1 MTAILLVED
10 EPDIAGVVEKYLHAE
25 GFGTHHFAEG
35 SGVVPWVHEND
46 PALIVLDLML
56 PGIDGLTLCRE
67 LRTFST
73 VPIIITTARI
83 EEIDRLIG
91 FESGADDYVCKP
103 YSARELV
110 ARIKSL
116 LRRATPA
123 AGTGTEI
130 LLLPDKLEVCIKGH
144 SASLSTLEYRLFEL
158 FYRHPGMIYS
168 RSQILDQVY
177 DDYRDISDRTVD
189 SHIRNLR
196 QKLKAIGLEES
207 IKSVYG
213 AGYRYQPPGEH

>member
-1 MTAILLVED
+1 MTEILLVED
-10 EPDIAGVVEKYLHAE
+10 EPDIAGVVEKYLQAE
-25 GFGTHHFAEG
+25 GFSTHLFAEG
-35 SGVVPWVHEND
+35 TGVVQWVRENE

-83 EEIDRLIG
+83 DEIDRLIG

-103 YSARELV
+103 YSARELL

-116 LRRATPA
+116 LRRASPA
-123 AGTGTEI
+123 AAAGAEI

-144 SASLSTLEYRLFEL
+144 SASLTTLEYRLFEL

-168 RSQILDQVY
+168 RSRILDQVY

-196 QKLKAIGLEES
+196 QKLKVVGLEES

-213 AGYRYQPPGEH
+213 AGYKYEPPE